1 MAEVRVAIS
10 GKSGCGN
17 TTVSRL
23 LAERLQVRLINYT
36 FHTMADEQGVSF
48 DEMCRMAE
56 SDDSW
61 DRYLDREQVRRAR
74 LESCVLGSRLAIWLL
89 TEADLT
95 VFLTASPEVRA
106 RRIQQR
112 EGGDLAEILAKTN
125 ERDRRDHARYLR
137 LYNIDIESYSFA
149 DLVVDTE
156 RYTPEEI
163 VDLIVTSLQEQTNAG
178 DRLDGP
184 DRAR

>member
-1 MAEVRVAIS
+1 MGDVRIAIS

-23 LAERLQVRLINYT
+23 VAERLSIRQINYT

-48 DEMCRMAE
+48 GEMCRMAE

-61 DRYLDREQVRRAR
+61 DRYLDRKQVELAM
-74 LESCVLGSRLAIWLL
+74 EGSCVLGSRLAIWVL
-89 TEADLT
+89 EAADLK
-95 VFLTASPEVRA
+95 VYLTAAPEVRA

-112 EGGDLAEILAKTN
+112 EGGTLEDVMVATD

-137 LYNIDIESYSFA
+137 LYNIDTESFRFV
-149 DLVVDTE
+149 DLIIDTE
-156 RYTPEEI
+156 RYLPDEI
-163 VDLIVTSLQEQTNAG
+163 ADLIVDEVRRRDL
-178 DRLDGP
+178 P
-184 DRAR
+184 VP

>member
-1 MAEVRVAIS
+1 MGETRVAIS

-23 LAERLQVRLINYT
+23 LAKRLNIALINYT
-36 FHTMADEQGVSF
+36 FHTMADEQGVTF
-48 DEMCRMAE
+48 DDMCRMAE

-61 DRYLDREQVRRAR
+61 DRYLDKEQIRRAR

-89 TEADLT
+89 DEADLK
-95 VFLTASPEVRA
+95 VYLTASPETRA
-106 RRIQQR
+106 QRIQSR
-112 EGGDLAEILAKTN
+112 EGGTVEDVLAATN
-125 ERDRRDHARYLR
+125 ERDRRDHARYIR
-137 LYNIDIESYSFA
+137 LYGIDVESYGFA

-163 VDLIVTSLQEQTNAG
+163 VELIVTSLPGESG
-178 DRLDGP
+178 DGE
-184 DRAR
+184 